1 MRRKGLKLGSR
12 RDDQRVGWLFILPFL
27 VGFVFLFM
35 DLIIRGFSY
44 AFSEVQPGE
53 TGIEMTF
60 SGWGN
65 FRQAL
70 RVDPRFFQI
79 LLRTLQEMLTLIPMV
94 LIFSLFV
101 SVILNGKIWCR
112 TFFRAVFFL
121 PVIVT
126 TGLISRLDA
135 GNAVMQYMANAAS
148 ASADA
153 ELGLNSVSLFL
164 QSMKFS
170 PGLISAISG
179 VADSITELITL
190 SGVQILLFLAGL
202 QSISPSVY
210 EAADVEGA
218 SGWEKFW
225 KITLPM
231 VLPIGVVCL
240 FYSLIDYLTRDNT
253 TIMTYIKNKAFEGGE
268 FGQASAMAWIYCFC
282 VTVLLLIGFGIA
294 YAVRRNSRRN
304 EQR

>member
-1 MRRKGLKLGSR
+1 MKGKGIKLGSR

-27 VGFVFLFM
+27 IGFVFLFM

-44 AFSEVQPGE
+44 AFSEVQRSE
-53 TGIEMTF
+53 TGLTMGFAGFKNIHH
-60 SGWGN
+60 
-65 FRQAL
+65 AL
-70 RVDPRFFQI
+70 RVDPRFFGI
-79 LLRTLQEMLTLIPMV
+79 LMSTIQEMLTLIPMI
-94 LIFSLFV
+94 LIFALFV
-101 SVILNGKIWCR
+101 SVILNSKIWCR
-112 TFFRAVFFL
+112 TFFRGVFFL

-126 TGLISRLDA
+126 TGLLRRLDA
-135 GNAVMQYMANAAS
+135 NNAVMEYMANAAS
-148 ASADA
+148 ADA
-153 ELGLNSVSLFL
+153 EVGLNSVTVFL
-164 QSMKFS
+164 QSMQFS
-170 PGLISAISG
+170 PGLISGISNA
-179 VADSITELITL
+179 ADSITELITL

-240 FYSLIDYLTRDNT
+240 FYTLIDYLTRENT
-253 TIMTYIKNKAFEGGE
+253 TIMSYIRNEAFSNGE
-268 FGQASAMAWIYCFC
+268 FGRASAMAWIYCFL
-282 VTVLLLIGFGIA
+282 VAALLLVGF
-294 YAVRRNSRRN
+294 AVYKIVRSYYQRN